1 MEQTLQLKKNH
12 EKKFQEGYPL
22 LFPEAV
28 KSTRPLQKEGEIFQL
43 ITQKGEFVARGYYGK
58 QNKGIGWILTQKE
71 EESIDFAFFLR
82 KLSAALARRQ
92 KFYFSEE
99 TNAFR
104 VFNGE
109 GDGIGGLTIDHYDGY
124 YLFQWYSRGIY
135 AFHEDILRAFSQIT
149 VAKGIYQK
157 RRFQSGGQVI
167 QEDSFVSGERCDHG
181 FPVLESGVALNA
193 NLNDG
198 AMTGFFFDQRDV
210 RKRLMN
216 EYAANCRVLNTFSY
230 TGAFSVFAAKGGAYS
245 TVSVDLAK
253 RSLEATKENFRLNEI
268 PLDRHEIVVED
279 IFHYLARAKEENLR
293 FELIILDPPSYSRS
307 KDFTFS
313 AQKDYTDL
321 VEQALPVLAKNGIIL
336 ASTNCSLFDMKEFQE
351 MVKKAFRKFNRRYQ
365 VLESFQL
372 PVDFPIHASFPEG
385 DYLKVFF
392 IQHTS

>member
-1 MEQTLQLKKNH
+1 MERIIQVKKNH

-28 KSTRPLQKEGEIFQL
+28 KSTRPLQKEGDLFRL
-43 ITQKGEFVARGYYGK
+43 TTQKGEFVARGYYGK
-58 QNKGIGWILTQKE
+58 QNKGIGWILSQKE
-71 EESIDFAFFLR
+71 EEAIDFAFFLR

-109 GDGIGGLTIDHYDGY
+109 GDGIGGLTIDHYNGY
-124 YLFQWYSRGIY
+124 YLFQWYSKGIY
-135 AFHEDILRAFSQIT
+135 AFRDEILRAFSQIT
-149 VAKGIYQK
+149 VSKGIYQK

-167 QEDSFVSGERCDHG
+167 KEDSYVSGERCDHA
-181 FPVLESGVALNA
+181 FSVLESGLSLNA
-193 NLNDG
+193 HLNDG
-198 AMTGFFFDQRDV
+198 AMTGFFFDQRQV
-210 RKRLMN
+210 RKQLMSH
-216 EYAANCRVLNTFSY
+216 YAAGRRVLNTFSY
-230 TGAFSVFAAKGGAYS
+230 TGAFSVFAAKGGAQS

-253 RSLEATKENFRLNEI
+253 RSLEATKENFRLNGISLEQN
-268 PLDRHEIVVED
+268 EIVVED

-293 FELIILDPPSYSRS
+293 FDLIILDPPSYSRS

-313 AQKDYTDL
+313 AQKDYTAL
-321 VEQALPVLAKNGIIL
+321 VEQALPVLSKNGIIL

-372 PVDFPIHASFPEG
+372 PVDFPIHGSFPEG
-385 DYLKVFF
+385 NYLKVFY
-392 IQHTS
+392 IQHT

>member
-1 MEQTLQLKKNH
+1 MERIIQVKKNH

-28 KSTRPLQKEGEIFQL
+28 KSTRPLQKEGDLFRL
-43 ITQKGEFVARGYYGK
+43 TTQKGEFVARGYYGK
-58 QNKGIGWILTQKE
+58 QNKGIGWILSQKE
-71 EESIDFAFFLR
+71 EEAIDFAFFLR

-92 KFYFSEE
+92 KFYFSED

-109 GDGIGGLTIDHYDGY
+109 GDGIGGLTIDHYNGY
-124 YLFQWYSRGIY
+124 YLFQWYSKGIY
-135 AFHEDILRAFSQIT
+135 AFHDEILRAFSQIT
-149 VAKGIYQK
+149 VSKGIYQK

-167 QEDSFVSGERCDHG
+167 KEDSYVSGERCDHA
-181 FPVLESGVALNA
+181 FSVLESGLSLNA
-193 NLNDG
+193 HLNDG
-198 AMTGFFFDQRDV
+198 AMTGFFFDQRQV
-210 RKRLMN
+210 RKQLMN
-216 EYAANCRVLNTFSY
+216 HYAANRRVLNTFSY
-230 TGAFSVFAAKGGAYS
+230 TGAFSVFAAKGGALS

-253 RSLEATKENFRLNEI
+253 RSLEATKENFRINGISLEQN
-268 PLDRHEIVVED
+268 EIVVED

-293 FELIILDPPSYSRS
+293 FDLIILDPPSYSRS

-321 VEQALPVLAKNGIIL
+321 VEQALPVLSKNGIIL

-372 PVDFPIHASFPEG
+372 PVDFPIHDSFPEG
-385 DYLKVFF
+385 NYLKVFY